1 MEHLPMEYAM
11 KETVFEIAEKAGIPH
26 RYTLIYY
33 DVMWTSLH
41 HYMLLED
48 YHAKFIERLKRDLWG
63 VKELLDKE
71 GKTNVIDF
79 WIAVH
84 EFKE

>member
-11 KETVFEIAEKAGIPH
+11 KESLFEIAEKEGIPH

-33 DVMWTSLH
+33 DVMWTNLQN
-41 HYMLLED
+41 YRLLED
-48 YHAKFIERLKRDLWG
+48 FQDKYIERVKRDMWG
-63 VKELLDKE
+63 LKELLDN
-71 GKTNVIDF
+71 GKTSAIDF